1 MNEKPEAWSELMR
14 TRMSDDAN
22 SSLAGICLMNGP
34 NDDKAHQILSPKGKV
49 YENVLQ
55 HFMLVNHT

>member
-1 MNEKPEAWSELMR
+1 MR

-22 SSLAGICLMNGP
+22 SSFAGICLMNGP

-49 YENVLQ
+49 YGNVL
-55 HFMLVNHT
+55 